1 MIRLLLDE
9 MFSQTIAAMVRQ
21 EDIDIV
27 STHERRVE
35 GITDHDVLLIAGAE
49 RRCVITQNHR
59 HFVPL
64 TGEFL
69 SDACRMRGSSHRRNR
84 TKQCLRRY
92 RPCHHP
98 LRTGQPGGTA
108 AVRDSLAQCGPLLEL
123 F

>member
-27 STHERRVE
+27 SSHERRVE
-35 GITDHDVLLIAGAE
+35 GITEHDVLLIAGAK

-64 TGEFL
+64 TGEFFERRLPHAGVLLIAGTVPNSAFAAIARAIIRFVL
-69 SDACRMRGSSHRRNR
+69 SVN
-84 TKQCLRRY
+84 
-92 RPCHHP
+92 
-98 LRTGQPGGTA
+98 
-108 AVRDSLAQCGPLLEL
+108 
-123 F
+123 